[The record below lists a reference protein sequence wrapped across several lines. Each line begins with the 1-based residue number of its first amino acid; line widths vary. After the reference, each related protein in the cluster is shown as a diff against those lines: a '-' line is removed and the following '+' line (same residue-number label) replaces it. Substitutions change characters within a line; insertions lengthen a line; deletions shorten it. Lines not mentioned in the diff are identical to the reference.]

1 MSSLVQEINRLT
13 SKIMY
18 VLLSDVFNGCLV

>member
-1 MSSLVQEINRLT
+1 MSSLVQEINRLI